1 MAVLGVVD
9 PAFFCGTH
17 LMSHQMMVFPA
28 LFCAEV
34 SGSRWRESF
43 IPL

>member
-9 PAFFCGTH
+9 PASFCGTH